1 MISIIILGA
10 GRSTSSLIE
19 YLATHADNHKW
30 SITVIDMD
38 KKSIHEKCNPFDN
51 VKGVYDDLKNQETL
65 KKWICEGDIIV
76 SMLPAFMHPV
86 VAHECLKNNK
96 HMVTASYA
104 SPEMKALND
113 QAKEKDLIFLNECGV
128 DPGIDHM

>member
-19 YLATHADNHKW
+19 YLATHADNLKW

-38 KKSIHEKCNPFDN
+38 KKSIHEKCNSFDN
-51 VKGVYDDLKNQETL
+51 VKGVCDDLKNQETL

-76 SMLPAFMHPV
+76 SMLPAFMHPF
-86 VAHECLKNNK
+86 VAQVCLKNNK
-96 HMVTASYA
+96 PFYSISYIVY
-104 SPEMKALND
+104 SS
-113 QAKEKDLIFLNECGV
+113 
-128 DPGIDHM
+128 